1 MVGEFA
7 AEAGKK
13 AGSFFTPSMVSE
25 LMGMLTAPRPG
36 DSIYDPTCGSA
47 SLLIRT
53 ARQAG
58 TRDQGASYVAIP
70 AARKMEATE
79 KRKNSK

>member
-25 LMGMLTAPRPG
+25 LMGMLTAPRAG
-36 DSIYDPTCGSA
+36 DSIYDPTCGLCFA
-47 SLLIRT
+47 
-53 ARQAG
+53 A
-58 TRDQGASYVAIP
+58 DSYC
-70 AARKMEATE
+70 
-79 KRKNSK
+79 SSGW